1 MKQQFCLI
9 GDSSHLAVPGCRL
22 LSCGAPTSRTGPV
35 CLPTQCWAT
44 LNPKKVW
51 SPAPTFTMGA
61 RVSRL
66 NPAAGPGPR
75 ARAAKRRL
83 ADPTIISLLSHS
95 VTVTHCVVSLIVWRL
110 CAAWCGQCGRR
121 RSTECGHH
129 KRSSRSQLL
138 SPVSPASAPVSTQK
152 QKTGKPRNWNWKHCY
167 ILKRHIYLPS
177 PASSQLW
184 RILLRT
190 NLFLKNLVI
199 LIPKESVWAQP
210 GLFKNYGTPFN
221 N

>member
-1 MKQQFCLI
+1 MLIFIHSLMKQQFCLI

-121 RSTECGHH
+121 RSTEWWP
-129 KRSSRSQLL
+129 RRAQQPLPTAVSRLSCVRTSQY
-138 SPVSPASAPVSTQK
+138 A
-152 QKTGKPRNWNWKHCY
+152 KTENWKTEK
-167 ILKRHIYLPS
+167 LKLETLLHSQTPHI
-177 PASSQLW
+177 SSLACVF
-184 RILLRT
+184 T
-190 NLFLKNLVI
+190 AMAHFVKDKLVSE
-199 LIPKESVWAQP
+199 ES
-210 GLFKNYGTPFN
+210 GHFN
-221 N
+221 P